1 MKEKEPEN
9 AEAVIK
15 DIRLET
21 ACLVGGLT
29 CPPGQ
34 TIKFGFSCQNSLK
47 ISAFSQQVS
56 SPFFELG

>member
-47 ISAFSQQVS
+47 ISAFSQQV
-56 SPFFELG
+56 